1 MESNDRTPRT
11 RQTRHTRH
19 TRQASGARP
28 GGPDSPAGP
37 GGRTGVT
44 TAPATPATPTTPTT
58 PNTPATPA
66 TPAALAELVR
76 QTRGP
81 VLVPGDAGYDAERSG
96 FQLAYRHRPDVIVGA
111 ECAGD
116 VVAAVRFARA
126 QGLPVAVQAT
136 GHGLSAATDG
146 GLLISTRRMSGV
158 RVDAAARTARAEAG
172 VVWGQVVEAAAPYGL
187 APLNG
192 SSPGVGVISY
202 TLGGGVGVLAR
213 TYGFAADQVRSV
225 DLVTADARQLH
236 VTADS
241 DPELFRALLGG
252 GHGLGVVTA
261 MEFGLVPVARLY
273 GGQLV
278 FGGERIDEALAAYLR
293 WTGTV
298 PDELT
303 SSLALI
309 AYPDLPQLPEPLRGR
324 YLAQI
329 RIAYTG
335 SAEEGERLVAPL
347 RAVGP
352 RVSDELREMPYADS
366 HTIHRDPSDPHAYD
380 GDNALLSGLDAAAL
394 LRVAALTGPDAPTM
408 CVLQLNHLGGAMAKR
423 GGPEEAAGSV
433 GHRDARFALR
443 LLSPL
448 PGAEAGEDLGAETGD
463 DLGDGGPGF
472 GEAASDGPG
481 SGEASAEGSDA
492 ALATVRALHA
502 EALAAVA
509 PWRIGRSVNFLF
521 GSHGERPDAA
531 EVARSVHDADEH
543 RRLAGLKAHHDP
555 ENVFRFHPSGAAA
568 ADRTP
573 AVGTAVRG

>member
-11 RQTRHTRH
+11 RQSRHTRH
-19 TRQASGARP
+19 TRQAPGARP
-28 GGPDSPAGP
+28 GGLGGPDGPGGP

-58 PNTPATPA
+58 PNTPA

-96 FQLAYRHRPDVIVGA
+96 FQRAYRHRPDVIVGA

-146 GLLISTRRMSGV
+146 GLLISTRRMAGV
-158 RVDAAARTARAEAG
+158 RVDVAARTARAEAG

-192 SSPGVGVISY
+192 SSPDVGVISY

-423 GGPEEAAGSV
+423 GGPEGAAGSV

-463 DLGDGGPGF
+463 DLGARMGDGLDT
-472 GEAASDGPG
+472 DGPG
-481 SGEASAEGSDA
+481 SGEASAEGPDAA

>member
-1 MESNDRTPRT
+1 MKINDLART
-11 RQTRHTRH
+11 HH
-19 TRQASGARP
+19 
-28 GGPDSPAGP
+28 
-37 GGRTGVT
+37 
-44 TAPATPATPTTPTT
+44 APALD
-58 PNTPATPA
+58 
-66 TPAALAELVR
+66 PAALPALVR
-76 QTRGP
+76 ESRGP
-81 VLVPGDAGYDAERSG
+81 VLVPGDDGYDAERSG
-96 FQLAYRHRPDVIVGA
+96 FQRAYRHRPDVIVGA

-146 GLLISTRRMSGV
+146 GLLISTRRMAGV

-172 VVWGQVVEAAAPYGL
+172 VVWGQVVEAAAPHGL

-213 TYGFAADQVRSV
+213 TYGFAADRVRSV

-241 DPELFRALLGG
+241 DPGLFRALLGG

-278 FGGERIDEALAAYLR
+278 FGGERIDAALAAYLD
-293 WTGTV
+293 WTATV

-394 LRVAALTGPDAPTM
+394 HRVAALTGPDAPTM

-423 GGPEEAAGSV
+423 GGPDEVAGSV

-448 PGAEAGEDLGAETGD
+448 PGAEAGDDFGTEAGDGFGTEAGD
-463 DLGDGGPGF
+463 DLG
-472 GEAASDGPG
+472 ADGPG
-481 SGEASAEGSDA
+481 AGEASSEGPDA

-509 PWRIGRSVNFLF
+509 PWWIGRSVNFLF
-521 GSHGERPDAA
+521 GSHGERPDAV

-543 RRLAGLKAHHDP
+543 RRLAGLKARHDP

-573 AVGTAVRG
+573 AADTTVRG

>member
-11 RQTRHTRH
+11 RQSRHTRH
-19 TRQASGARP
+19 TRQAPGARP
-28 GGPDSPAGP
+28 GGLGGPDGPGGP

-44 TAPATPATPTTPTT
+44 TAPATPATPATPTT
-58 PNTPATPA
+58 PSTSP

-96 FQLAYRHRPDVIVGA
+96 FQRAYRHRPDVIVGA

-116 VVAAVRFARA
+116 VVAAVRFARV

-146 GLLISTRRMSGV
+146 GLLISTRRMAGV

-278 FGGERIDEALAAYLR
+278 FGGARIDEALAAYLR

-423 GGPEEAAGSV
+423 GGPEGAAGSV

-448 PGAEAGEDLGAETGD
+448 PGAEAGDDLGAETGD
-463 DLGDGGPGF
+463 DLGARMGDDLD
-472 GEAASDGPG
+472 ADGPG
-481 SGEASAEGSDA
+481 SGEASAEGPDAA

-573 AVGTAVRG
+573 AVVTAVRG

>member
-1 MESNDRTPRT
+1 MEINHPARTHHADAHADGDT
-11 RQTRHTRH
+11 HGHAQV
-19 TRQASGARP
+19 S
-28 GGPDSPAGP
+28 D
-37 GGRTGVT
+37 
-44 TAPATPATPTTPTT
+44 
-58 PNTPATPA
+58 
-66 TPAALAELVR
+66 PAALPALAREC
-76 QTRGP
+76 RGP
-81 VLVPGDAGYDAERSG
+81 VLVPGDDGYDAERSG
-96 FQLAYRHRPDVIVGA
+96 FQRAYRHRPAVIVGA

-146 GLLISTRRMSGV
+146 GLLISTRRMAGV
-158 RVDAAARTARAEAG
+158 RVDAAAGTARAEAG
-172 VVWGQVVEAAAPYGL
+172 AVWGQVVEAAAPCGL

-213 TYGFAADQVRSV
+213 TYGFAADHVRSV
-225 DLVTADARQLH
+225 DLVTADARLRH
-236 VTADS
+236 VTAQT
-241 DPELFRALLGG
+241 DPALFRALLGG

-278 FGGERIDEALAAYLR
+278 FGGEQIDAALAAYVD
-293 WTGTV
+293 WTATV

-324 YLAQI
+324 HLAHI
-329 RIAYTG
+329 RIAFTG
-335 SAEEGERLVAPL
+335 SAAEGERLVAPL

-352 RVSDELREMPYADS
+352 AVSDDLREMPYAES

-394 LRVAALTGPDAPTM
+394 QRVAALTGPAAPVM
-408 CVLQLNHLGGAMAKR
+408 CVVQLNHLGGAMAKR
-423 GGPEEAAGSV
+423 GGPDEPAGSV

-443 LLSPL
+443 VLSPL
-448 PGAEAGEDLGAETGD
+448 IGREAGE
-463 DLGDGGPGF
+463 GPG
-472 GEAASDGPG
+472 APDTRCSDGRP
-481 SGEASAEGSDA
+481 DA

-509 PWRIGRSVNFLF
+509 PWRLGRSVNFLF
-521 GSHGERPDAA
+521 GRHGERPDAE

-543 RRLAGLKAHHDP
+543 RRLAGLKARHDP
-555 ENVFRFHPSGAAA
+555 ANVFRFHPAGAVTAGRTPAAA
-568 ADRTP
+568 APVGRTP
-573 AVGTAVRG
+573 VAARRSG

>member
-1 MESNDRTPRT
+1 MRGMEINDLARTHRI
-11 RQTRHTRH
+11 
-19 TRQASGARP
+19 
-28 GGPDSPAGP
+28 
-37 GGRTGVT
+37 
-44 TAPATPATPTTPTT
+44 PATPAAPV
-58 PNTPATPA
+58 TPA

-96 FQLAYRHRPDVIVGA
+96 FQRAYRHRPDVIVGA

-241 DPELFRALLGG
+241 DPGLFRALLGG

-293 WTGTV
+293 WTETV

-448 PGAEAGEDLGAETGD
+448 PGAAAVDDLGAETGD
-463 DLGDGGPGF
+463 GLGARMGDDVD
-472 GEAASDGPG
+472 ADGPG
-481 SGEASAEGSDA
+481 SGEASAEGPDAA

-531 EVARSVHDADEH
+531 EVARSVHGADEH

-573 AVGTAVRG
+573 AVGTTARG

>member
-1 MESNDRTPRT
+1 METNDLALP
-11 RQTRHTRH
+11 
-19 TRQASGARP
+19 S
-28 GGPDSPAGP
+28 
-37 GGRTGVT
+37 
-44 TAPATPATPTTPTT
+44 APAPLDPASL
-58 PNTPATPA
+58 
-66 TPAALAELVR
+66 AALVAQV
-76 QTRGP
+76 RGP
-81 VLVPGDAGYDAERSG
+81 VLAPGDDGYDAERSG
-96 FQLAYRHRPDVIVGA
+96 FQLARQHRPAVIVGA
-111 ECAGD
+111 RCAED
-116 VVAAVRFARA
+116 VVAAVRFAREQA
-126 QGLPVAVQAT
+126 LPVAVQAT

-146 GLLISTRRMSGV
+146 GLLISTRRMAGV
-158 RVDAAARTARAEAG
+158 RVDAAAGTAHVEAG
-172 VVWGQVVEAAAPYGL
+172 VVWGQVVEAAAPHGL

-225 DLVTADARQLH
+225 DLVTADGRLRH
-236 VTADS
+236 LTADT

-252 GHGLGVVTA
+252 GHGLGVVTSL
-261 MEFGLVPVARLY
+261 EFGLVPVARLY

-278 FGGERIDEALAAYLR
+278 FGAEQIDEATAAYLR
-293 WTGTV
+293 WTETV

-309 AYPDLPQLPEPLRGR
+309 AYPDLPQLPGSLRGR
-324 YLAQI
+324 YLAHI

-335 SAEEGERLVAPL
+335 SAAEGERLVAPL

-352 RVSDELREMPYADS
+352 RVSDDLREMPYAES

-394 LRVAALTGPDAPTM
+394 RRVAALTGPAAPVMT
-408 CVLQLNHLGGAMAKR
+408 VVQLNHLGGALSTGTGA
-423 GGPEEAAGSV
+423 V
-433 GHRDARFALR
+433 GHRDARYALR

-448 PGAEAGEDLGAETGD
+448 MGAAA
-463 DLGDGGPGF
+463 GDGSGDEGPG
-472 GEAASDGPG
+472 P
-481 SGEASAEGSDA
+481 

-509 PWRIGRSVNFLF
+509 PWRLGRSVNFLF
-521 GSHGERPDAA
+521 GGHGDRPDAA

-543 RRLAGLKAHHDP
+543 RRLAGLKARHDP
-555 ENVFRFHPSGAAA
+555 ENVFRFHPAGAAT

-573 AVGTAVRG
+573 AAATSSG